1 MTDQNSF
8 HPVLSELQFFAS
20 PEHPCSYL
28 EDRQATSIFVDP
40 SLVLRPAHYSA
51 LASMG
56 FRRSGNYLYRPHCR
70 HCRACVPVRIPV
82 DRFEPNRSQRRT
94 LKANQDIQLTIR
106 PVEFVDEHYDLYRRY
121 MQHRHPGG
129 GMDNDDPDTYMR
141 VLDSYWAE
149 TILIEFRAHRQL
161 LAIAVTDVLEDG
173 LSAVYTFFEP
183 QLRQR
188 SPGTLAILQQIE
200 LARQWQLPY
209 LYLGYW
215 IEASDKMNYKRRF
228 QPLQGY
234 DGRQWI
240 ELKASG

>member
-8 HPVLSELQFFAS
+8 HPVLNELQFFAS

-28 EDRQATSIFVDP
+28 DDRQATSIFVDP

-51 LASMG
+51 LAGIG
-56 FRRSGNYLYRPHCR
+56 FRRSGNYIYRPHCR
-70 HCRACVPVRIPV
+70 NCRACVPVRIPV

-94 LKANQDIQLTIR
+94 LKANQDVQLTTR

-149 TILIEFRAHRQL
+149 TTLIEFRARQQL

-183 QLRQR
+183 QPSQKGL
-188 SPGTLAILQQIE
+188 GTLAILQQIE
-200 LARQWQLPY
+200 LARQWQRSY

-215 IEASDKMNYKRRF
+215 IGESDKMDYKRRF
-228 QPLQGY
+228 QPLEGY

-240 ELKASG
+240 ELEETG